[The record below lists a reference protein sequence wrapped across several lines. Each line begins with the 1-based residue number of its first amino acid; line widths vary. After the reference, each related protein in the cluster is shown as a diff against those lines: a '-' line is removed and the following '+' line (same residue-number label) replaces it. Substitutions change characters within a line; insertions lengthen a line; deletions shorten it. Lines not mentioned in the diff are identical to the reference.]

1 MENNI
6 VQLDLFRDNHE
17 KLVASRALV
26 ALVNG
31 WAGRG
36 KVTPADAKRFAS
48 VMLSHH
54 KFGNQPK

>member
-1 MENNI
+1 MENKI
-6 VQLDLFRDNHE
+6 VQLDLFRDNRA

-26 ALVNG
+26 DIVNG

-36 KVTPADAKRFAS
+36 KVSPADAKRFAA